1 VVRGAAQGFAFGEP
15 SDLNR
20 RNTFPLTKGVVYD
33 TIALR
38 MITLEVYT
46 TEDGKQPFIK
56 WLEGIDRQARRRVTI
71 ALERLEDGNTGALKS
86 VGDGVHEIRLTYG
99 PGYRVYLGQR
109 GQTLVILL
117 HGGTKRRQSDD
128 IAKAKALW
136 RDYLDEENRK
146 ET

>member
-1 VVRGAAQGFAFGEP
+1 
-15 SDLNR
+15 
-20 RNTFPLTKGVVYD
+20 LTKGVIYD
-33 TIALR
+33 TIILR

-56 WLEGIDRQARRRVTI
+56 WMEGIDRQARRRVTI

-117 HGGTKRRQSDD
+117 HGGTKHRQSDD